1 MEGMKRMATLINERK
16 RKLESIEKIAQWQAA
31 VDEWE
36 VIANIL
42 HRNSP
47 YFHRLIVGILAI

>member
-1 MEGMKRMATLINERK
+1 MKRMATLINERK

-47 YFHRLIVGILAI
+47 YFHRLIVGILTI